1 MNNIKNLA
9 SKEQFDLLEDNI
21 DSILNETVYHDR
33 DWNDDEIKTFVA
45 QFNSFQEDANEA
57 LIDMDKLDPNFVSE
71 TEYKQK
77 FSGFD
82 DETLAYMC
90 DLENRKLEDARIP
103 PLIIRN
109 ESVTLT
115 NSLSKEIY
123 NNDSQDTKNISKP
136 KCNADCKDNTERLET
151 EEEEKKTP

>member
-1 MNNIKNLA
+1 MNNIKNLD
-9 SKEQFDLLEDNI
+9 SKEQFDLLENNI
-21 DSILNETVYHDR
+21 DSILNDNVYHDR
-33 DWNDDEIKTFVA
+33 DWNADEIQTFVA
-45 QFNSFQEDANEA
+45 QFNSFQDDAKET

-82 DETLAYMC
+82 ADTLAYMC
-90 DLENRKLEDARIP
+90 ELENKKLEDARIP

-115 NSLSKEIY
+115 NNLSNTVY
-123 NNDSQDTKNISKP
+123 NDSQETANNSITE
-136 KCNADCKDNTERLET
+136 CNPNSKDNAERLET
-151 EEEEKKTP
+151 EKEKKTP

>member
-1 MNNIKNLA
+1 MNNIKNLD

-21 DSILNETVYHDR
+21 DNILNDNVYHDR
-33 DWNDDEIKTFVA
+33 DWNDEEIKTFVA
-45 QFNSFQEDANEA
+45 QFNSFQDDAKET

-82 DETLAYMC
+82 ADTLAYMC
-90 DLENRKLEDARIP
+90 ELENKKLEDARIP

-115 NSLSKEIY
+115 NNLSNTVY
-123 NNDSQDTKNISKP
+123 NDSQETANNSITE
-136 KCNADCKDNTERLET
+136 CNPNSKDNAERLET
-151 EEEEKKTP
+151 EKEKKTP

>member
-1 MNNIKNLA
+1 MNNIKKLQTQ
-9 SKEQFDLLEDNI
+9 EQFDLLENNIDNI
-21 DSILNETVYHDR
+21 LNDNVYHDR
-33 DWNDDEIKTFVA
+33 DWNADEIQTFVA
-45 QFNSFQEDANEA
+45 QFNSFQDDAKES

-77 FSGFD
+77 FNGFD

-90 DLENRKLEDARIP
+90 ELENKKLEDARIP

-115 NSLSKEIY
+115 NNLSNTVY
-123 NNDSQDTKNISKP
+123 NNDAQETKNISNSE
-136 KCNADCKDNTERLET
+136 CNPNCKDNTGGLET
-151 EEEEKKTP
+151 EKEKKTA

>member
-1 MNNIKNLA
+1 MNNIKKLQTQ
-9 SKEQFDLLEDNI
+9 EQFDLLENNIDNI
-21 DSILNETVYHDR
+21 LNDNVYHDR
-33 DWNDDEIKTFVA
+33 DWNADEIQTFVA
-45 QFNSFQEDANEA
+45 QFNSFQDDAKET

-82 DETLAYMC
+82 DDTLAYMC
-90 DLENRKLEDARIP
+90 ELENKKLEDARIP

-115 NSLSKEIY
+115 NNLSNTVY
-123 NNDSQDTKNISKP
+123 NKDAKKTANSSITECNP
-136 KCNADCKDNTERLET
+136 KSKDNAERLET
-151 EEEEKKTP
+151 KKEKKTP

>member
-1 MNNIKNLA
+1 MNNIKNLD
-9 SKEQFDLLEDNI
+9 SKEQFDLLENNIDNI
-21 DSILNETVYHDR
+21 LNDNVYHDR
-33 DWNDDEIKTFVA
+33 DWNADEIQTFVA
-45 QFNSFQEDANEA
+45 QFNSFQDDAKET

-82 DETLAYMC
+82 ADTLAYMC
-90 DLENRKLEDARIP
+90 ELENKKLEDARIP

-115 NSLSKEIY
+115 NNLSNAVY
-123 NNDSQDTKNISKP
+123 NNDAQETKNISITE
-136 KCNADCKDNTERLET
+136 CNPNSKDNAERLET
-151 EEEEKKTP
+151 EKEKKTP

>member
-1 MNNIKNLA
+1 MNNIKNLD
-9 SKEQFDLLEDNI
+9 SKEQFDLLENNI
-21 DSILNETVYHDR
+21 DSILNDNVYHDR
-33 DWNDDEIKTFVA
+33 DWNADEIQTFVA
-45 QFNSFQEDANEA
+45 QFNSFQDDAKET

-82 DETLAYMC
+82 ADTLAYMC
-90 DLENRKLEDARIP
+90 ELENKKLEDARIP

-115 NSLSKEIY
+115 NNLSNTIY
-123 NNDSQDTKNISKP
+123 NDSQETANNSITE
-136 KCNADCKDNTERLET
+136 CNPNCEDNAERLET
-151 EEEEKKTP
+151 EKEKKTP

>member
-1 MNNIKNLA
+1 MNNIKNLD
-9 SKEQFDLLEDNI
+9 SKEQFDLLENNI
-21 DSILNETVYHDR
+21 DSILNDNVYHDR
-33 DWNDDEIKTFVA
+33 DWNADEIQTFVA
-45 QFNSFQEDANEA
+45 QFNSFQDDAKET

-82 DETLAYMC
+82 DDTLAYMC
-90 DLENRKLEDARIP
+90 ELENRKLEDARIP

-115 NSLSKEIY
+115 NNLSNTVY
-123 NNDSQDTKNISKP
+123 NNDSQETKNISKP
-136 KCNADCKDNTERLET
+136 ECDADCKGDTGGLET
-151 EEEEKKTP
+151 EKEKKTP

>member
-1 MNNIKNLA
+1 MNNIKKLQTQ
-9 SKEQFDLLEDNI
+9 EQFDLLEDNI
-21 DSILNETVYHDR
+21 DNILNDNVYHDR
-33 DWNDDEIKTFVA
+33 DWNADEIQTFVA
-45 QFNSFQEDANEA
+45 QFNSFQDDAKET

-77 FSGFD
+77 FNGFD

-90 DLENRKLEDARIP
+90 ELENKKLEDARIP

-115 NSLSKEIY
+115 NNLSNTVY
-123 NNDSQDTKNISKP
+123 NNDAQDTKNISKP
-136 KCNADCKDNTERLET
+136 KCNADCKGDTGGLTTKEK
-151 EEEEKKTP
+151 EKKTP

>member
-1 MNNIKNLA
+1 MNNIKNLD
-9 SKEQFDLLEDNI
+9 SKEQFDLLENNI
-21 DSILNETVYHDR
+21 DSILNDNVYHDR
-33 DWNDDEIKTFVA
+33 DWNADEIKTFVA
-45 QFNSFQEDANEA
+45 QFNSFQDDAKET

-82 DETLAYMC
+82 ADTLAYMC
-90 DLENRKLEDARIP
+90 ELENKKLEDARIP

-115 NSLSKEIY
+115 NNLSNTVY
-123 NNDSQDTKNISKP
+123 NNDAQDTKNISNSE
-136 KCNADCKDNTERLET
+136 CNPNCKDNAERLET
-151 EEEEKKTP
+151 EKEKKTP